1 MKLPSIIKI
10 PSYQRFH
17 YEPRHYDPIKD
28 DIDERRRR
36 IRRSLDAERGKAE
49 GYTSRG
55 RLEGSFRRRKV
66 ADDNSGF
73 LRLIIGAVLF
83 AGVVGYLYFGNIA
96 IYIATGLVLTY
107 TVFKKFFRK

>member
-1 MKLPSIIKI
+1 MRLPSIIKI

-36 IRRSLDAERGKAE
+36 IRRSLDAEQKRGD
-49 GYTSRG
+49 YTSRS
-55 RLEGSFRRRKV
+55 RLEGSFRRRK
-66 ADDNSGF
+66 AAEDNSGF

-83 AGVVGYLYFGNIA
+83 AGVIGYLYFGNIA
-96 IYIATGLVLTY
+96 IYIAAGLVLSY
-107 TVFKKFFRK
+107 MVFKKLFRK

>member
-10 PSYQRFH
+10 PSYQRFN

-36 IRRSLDAERGKAE
+36 IRRSLDAEKKGE
-49 GYTSRG
+49 GYSSRG
-55 RLEGSFRRRKV
+55 RLEGSFRRRK
-66 ADDNSGF
+66 AAEDNSGF

-83 AGVVGYLYFGNIA
+83 AGVIGYLYFGNIA
-96 IYIATGLVLTY
+96 IYFASGLVLTY
-107 TVFKKFFRK
+107 MVIKKLFRK

>member
-28 DIDERRRR
+28 DIDERRKR
-36 IRRSLDAERGKAE
+36 IRRSLQAQRQE
-49 GYTSRG
+49 GNYSSRA
-55 RLEGSFRRRKV
+55 RLEGAFRRRK
-66 ADDNSGF
+66 AAEDNSGF

-83 AGVVGYLYFGNIA
+83 AGVIGYLYFGNLA

-107 TVFKKFFRK
+107 LVIKKLFLK

>member
-10 PSYQRFH
+10 PSYQRFN

-36 IRRSLDAERGKAE
+36 IRHSLDAEKSKGE
-49 GYTSRG
+49 YSSRG
-55 RLEGSFRRRKV
+55 RLQGSFRRRK
-66 ADDNSGF
+66 AAEDNSGF
-73 LRLIIGAVLF
+73 IRLIIGAMLF

-96 IYIATGLVLTY
+96 LYITIGLVLTY
-107 TVFKKFFRK
+107 MVIKKLFIK